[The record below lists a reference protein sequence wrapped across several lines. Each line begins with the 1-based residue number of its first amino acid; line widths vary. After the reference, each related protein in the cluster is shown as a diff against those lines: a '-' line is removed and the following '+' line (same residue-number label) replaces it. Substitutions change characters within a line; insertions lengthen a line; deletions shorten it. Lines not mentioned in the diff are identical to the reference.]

1 MPDVPF
7 IASTRRDGVREGPF
21 GNSRDELGFS
31 PAEHIAGP
39 RSSSRA
45 KQRKREGCSM
55 RFSTLLTCLSASAIA
70 MAAHAQDMQAP
81 PAGEPMTQPGA
92 GPAPMDP
99 PPPPPPPAASPPGGM
114 SGDMATPPP
123 PPGPPPP
130 PPPEGAAPP
139 PDGMA
144 PPPPPPPPPVAGGQI
159 EMQAPAPVAQAAP
172 PPPAEYPVCSR
183 TVKDAC
189 RNPGSK

>member
-1 MPDVPF
+1 MFHSPLQLVVMALVGAHLGTPATNWGFQLQNILPDPEHL
-7 IASTRRDGVREGPF
+7 RRTT
-21 GNSRDELGFS
+21 
-31 PAEHIAGP
+31 
-39 RSSSRA
+39 
-45 KQRKREGCSM
+45 QRKREGCSM

-81 PAGEPMTQPGA
+81 PPGEPMTQPGA

-139 PDGMA
+139 ADGMA
-144 PPPPPPPPPVAGGQI
+144 PPPPPPTGARM

-183 TVKDAC
+183 AVKDAC